1 MALSN
6 SILETILELK
16 NRGYF
21 DNKKSVIDMGDQDVN
36 VKFDDL
42 IELLKQSNINFD
54 ESEFDLAK
62 KFPLRPRISS
72 SQLWKTIGFD
82 TANRIDIMEIEREK
96 KIGHVIKHDLNF
108 PFNDKNHLKKYDLVT
123 DFGNNEHP
131 FNVFETYRTM
141 HNLCALEGNLLIFN
155 SIFGGNGFYNFD
167 LSYFENIAAANNYS
181 IIFSKLFFIKDKKY
195 ITTPVDKELIKLIN
209 LNNIE
214 NIYAFYL
221 MRKKSDNEFKMP
233 YQGSGS
239 SFPPKEKYNLQS
251 INKYISPEKYYIP
264 TKADTMSGRE
274 LLKLLIKKIIKR

>member
-42 IELLKQSNINFD
+42 IELLKQSNVNFD

-82 TANRIDIMEIEREK
+82 TANRIDIIEIEREK

-167 LSYFENIAAANNYS
+167 LSYFENIAAVNNYS

-214 NIYAFYL
+214 NIYVFYL

-233 YQGSGS
+233 YQGFGS

-264 TKADTMSGRE
+264 TKASTMSGRE
-274 LLKLLIKKIIKR
+274 LLKLLIKKVIKR

>member
-42 IELLKQSNINFD
+42 IELLKQSNVNFD

-82 TANRIDIMEIEREK
+82 TANRIDIIEIEREK

-167 LSYFENIAAANNYS
+167 LSYFENIAAVNNYS

-214 NIYAFYL
+214 NIYVFYL

>member
-42 IELLKQSNINFD
+42 IELLKQSNVNFD

-82 TANRIDIMEIEREK
+82 TANRIDIIEIEREK

-167 LSYFENIAAANNYS
+167 LSYFENIAAVNNYS

-233 YQGSGS
+233 YQGFGS

-264 TKADTMSGRE
+264 TKASTMSGRE